1 MVQSITTRIKPSSPS
16 SHLSRFCDAF
26 VLVFLHLFPGS
37 IWAEAISVFIA
48 AFFPPVSQ
56 HQPCRG
62 AQSTL
67 WDELAVAPH
76 QGAKRTAE
84 RKGALRKDDEPSEGP
99 GDESKPVRDGSHL
112 MRLWVSLS
120 WPIPVCSL
128 ATFHLL
134 PSLLSFCRAS
144 MSFYWLSVLFPPA
157 FSQFLLS
164 CPWRELLKNQLPRW
178 GCALPPSPVP
188 WRPPRGCEHRVR
200 ARRMPAISAHLPRAG
215 TLLGFGRFVNEF
227 PDAWMP

>member
-1 MVQSITTRIKPSSPS
+1 MVQSITTWIKPNSPS
-16 SHLSRFCDAF
+16 LRLSHFCDAF

-37 IWAEAISVFIA
+37 IWAETISLFIA

-56 HQPCRG
+56 PCQG

-67 WDELAVAPH
+67 WNELAMALH
-76 QGAKRTAE
+76 QGAKKTAE

-99 GDESKPVRDGSHL
+99 GEESKLVMNDSHSI
-112 MRLWVSLS
+112 RLWVSLS

-134 PSLLSFCRAS
+134 LSLLSFCRAS
-144 MSFYWLSVLFPPA
+144 MSFSWLSVLFPLA

-164 CPWRELLKNQLPRW
+164 CPWRELLKNQLQWW
-178 GCALPPSPVP
+178 GCALPPSPAP